1 MKSGSPRGRVLR
13 TPSYEGRRIC
23 LPERFDRRQWGISGT
38 GEARYGGPGN
48 GKGPRSGAL
57 SGSRPV
63 SRILSCATIHLSG
76 RPGPRRAACKRS
88 CLALHR
94 VGFAGPPRHRDAG
107 ALLPHLFN
115 LAGPRRTS
123 QPRTWAV
130 CFLWHFPAGFP
141 GSALPTTLPCDVR
154 TFLEGVVPPQLLG
167 LQDHGSAPRTF
178 CERG

>member
-1 MKSGSPRGRVLR
+1 MKSGSPRGASSANAGL
-13 TPSYEGRRIC
+13 
-23 LPERFDRRQWGISGT
+23 RRQTNLSAREVRSATTGYLWHWGS
-38 GEARYGGPGN
+38 ALVGPWN

-94 VGFAGPPRHRDAG
+94 VGFAWPPRHRDAG